1 MKKLLLLVLV
11 LSIAVFS
18 CSKNTNKPKE
28 ESKDKATEKE
38 VVKDSTKTS
47 ADINKDKKIKT
58 KILTGTNNEKKK
70 YIYSKTEY
78 DQTGKE
84 LKETTYFD
92 DGEIESET
100 TNEYDGK
107 GNLVKMITKGFNIV
121 TENKYT
127 DTEILKYDDKGRLI
141 SKQFKFDEKG
151 MTEAAP
157 DLFEYKYGDNNKI
170 LYREEYLTYT
180 VNDNGKMKQRKTNEL
195 ISKVNYKY
203 DSKGNLTEEMPE
215 IFNQSYPAAEKVNYE
230 YDSNNRL
237 IKIKKESGTYEVSYE
252 YY

>member
-11 LSIAVFS
+11 LSISVFS
-18 CSKNTNKPKE
+18 CSKNTNKSKE
-28 ESKDKATEKE
+28 ETKDKTTGKE
-38 VVKDSTKTS
+38 VVNDSTKSS

-58 KILTGTNNEKKK
+58 KILTGVNNDGKK

-78 DQTGKE
+78 DNTGKE
-84 LKETTYFD
+84 LKEITYFN

-100 TNEYDGK
+100 TNGFDNK
-107 GNLVKMITKGFNIV
+107 GNLVKKITKGYNVV

-157 DLFEYKYGDNNKI
+157 DLFEYKYGDNNKV

-180 VNDNGKMKQRKTNEL
+180 VNDSGKIKQRKTNEL
-195 ISKVNYKY
+195 I
-203 DSKGNLTEEMPE
+203 
-215 IFNQSYPAAEKVNYE
+215 
-230 YDSNNRL
+230 
-237 IKIKKESGTYEVSYE
+237 
-252 YY
+252 